1 MTITGLYAL
10 LIVTDSELKMT
21 RNDTLLLVVPRGVAC
36 KLENL
41 GSKVFKDSGKVD
53 CEAVSRSCDYLRAIG
68 PGAPVLTWLPF
79 FNRR

>member
-21 RNDTLLLVVPRGVAC
+21 GNDTLLLVVPRGVAC

-41 GSKVFKDSGKVD
+41 GSKVFKDSGEVD
-53 CEAVSRSCDYLRAIG
+53 
-68 PGAPVLTWLPF
+68 
-79 FNRR
+79 